1 MLVEVLHNKGY
12 DLYMDRYYTSSV
24 LATELSKVGITITG
38 TIQTNRKGFPTAV
51 KSSRKE
57 PAGTVHAFRSNDG
70 SGDILVLT
78 WMDKRK
84 IVMLSTKHSVDG
96 ASEDEVCQ

>member
-1 MLVEVLHNKGY
+1 MEGLHNKGY
-12 DLYMDRYYTSSV
+12 DLYMDRNYISPV

-38 TIQTNRKGFPTAV
+38 TMQTNRKGVPTAV
-51 KSSRKE
+51 KSGRKE
-57 PAGTVHAFRSNDG
+57 PAGTVHAFRSDDG

-84 IVMLSTKHSVDG
+84 IVMLSTKHKVG
-96 ASEDEVCQ
+96 MVLVRAR